1 MEQQEKDILLI
12 HELVKLS
19 SEKSWV
25 EFKKD
30 NYKPEMIGEDISA
43 LSNAA
48 AIAERSYAYMLWGID
63 NDTHD
68 IIGTKYDLQTLKKGN
83 EELENWLRHKL
94 SDNVN
99 FEFHSVDCSGVK
111 VGVLKIDAAVLRPVT
126 FDKTA
131 YVRIG
136 SYTKKLSDY
145 SEVET
150 SLWDRLRNVNFES
163 RFAKT
168 DLQLDEAVNMLDV
181 GVYVDRAHAKMPSSL
196 NEVGVMLCS
205 EGILVRQDNGLYAI
219 TNMGAILFAKRFS
232 MLDRLSRK
240 AIRVIQ
246 YRGVNKLNMIREMT
260 GAYGYAVGFDG
271 LIQYLMAITPSDMPI
286 AGGSRNSRT
295 DYPEIA
301 IRELVANA
309 LIHQDFSKT
318 GTGPLIEVFDNRIE
332 MSNPG
337 RCMVE
342 VNRLVDS
349 PPKSRNEQIAAL
361 SRRMKMCEEA
371 GGGWDKAVIACE
383 AMHLPA
389 PKVNTYDD
397 SFKVTLRTRVEF
409 SDLSFEDKL
418 WTCYLHACIKF
429 IQGEHMTNASLR
441 NRFALEDHSAA
452 SISRIIKSC
461 VEAGFVKALDPTAA
475 PKYMKYVPYW
485 A

>member
-1 MEQQEKDILLI
+1 MEQQKKDILLI
-12 HELVKLS
+12 NELVKLP
-19 SEKSWV
+19 SERSWL

-43 LSNAA
+43 LANAA
-48 AIAERSYAYMLWGID
+48 AIAERSHAYMLWGVD
-63 NDTHD
+63 NNTHD
-68 IIGTKYDLQTLKKGN
+68 IVGTKYDLQTLKKGN

-99 FEFHSVDCSGVK
+99 FEFRCVDCNDVK

-136 SYTKKLSDY
+136 SYTKKLGDCP
-145 SEVET
+145 EVEA
-150 SLWDRLRNVNFES
+150 SLWDRLRNVNFEGQ
-163 RFAKT
+163 FAKT

-181 GVYVDRAHAKMPSSL
+181 GVYVDKTNAKMPSSL
-196 NEVGVMLCS
+196 DEIGIMLCS

-232 MLDRLSRK
+232 MFDRLSRK

-246 YRGVNKLNMIREMT
+246 YRGINKLNMMREMT
-260 GAYGYAVGFDG
+260 GAYGYAVGFEG

-286 AGGSRNSRT
+286 EGGSRNTRT
-295 DYPEIA
+295 EYPEIA
-301 IRELVANA
+301 VRELVANA

-332 MSNPG
+332 ISNPG
-337 RCMVE
+337 KCMVE
-342 VNRLVDS
+342 VKRLVDS

-389 PKVNTYDD
+389 PRVNVYDE
-397 SFKVTLRTRVEF
+397 SFKVTLKTKIAF
-409 SDLSFEDKL
+409 SNLLLEEKL

-429 IQGEHMTNASLR
+429 IQGEHMTNSSLR
-441 NRFALEDHSAA
+441 ARFGIGDSLQA
-452 SISRIIKSC
+452 SISRVIKEC
-461 VEAGFVKALDPTAA
+461 VDGNLIKPLDPSTA
-475 PKYMKYVPYW
+475 PRYMKYVPYW